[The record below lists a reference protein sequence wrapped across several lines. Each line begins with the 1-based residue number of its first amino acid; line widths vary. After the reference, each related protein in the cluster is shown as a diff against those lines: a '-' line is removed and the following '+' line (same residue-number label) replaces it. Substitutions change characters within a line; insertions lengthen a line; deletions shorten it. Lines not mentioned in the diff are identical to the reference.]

1 MQVKRVEKVILKA
14 FPELSAED
22 KELFLPEYNK
32 KRIEAAAIA
41 DNDGLF
47 DLHFHGFLIFGEK
60 I

>member
-22 KELFLPEYNK
+22 REIFLPEYK

-41 DNDGLF
+41 DSDGLF